1 MLRRNERGAVA
12 VEFAL
17 LLPLI
22 VIFLFATIEFGL
34 GLARLEDYENA
45 AREGARVT
53 ALHCPATPG
62 SPSCTLDYVW
72 SVIRNSSPDY
82 SANPIY
88 ATAPT
93 GACTGGTNTVACEF
107 RFCSRPIATSA
118 GACPSGSPSSLNC
131 TPSDAVTVS
140 WQQRFVFSVPFLSIA
155 PRMRTITGVFRCE

>member
-22 VIFLFATIEFGL
+22 VVFLFATIEFGL
-34 GLARLEDYENA
+34 GLTKLEDYENA
-45 AREGARVT
+45 AREGARFA
-53 ALHCPATPG
+53 ALHCPNSPT
-62 SPSCTLDYVW
+62 SPSCTPNDVW
-72 SVIRNSSPDY
+72 NVVRNASPDY
-82 SANPIY
+82 VSNPNY
-88 ATAPT
+88 TSVAPT
-93 GACTGGTNTVACEF
+93 GACASGTSTVACAF
-107 RFCSRPIATSA
+107 KVCSGPIGGTQTCAPA
-118 GACPSGSPSSLNC
+118 AASLNC